1 MHLTYTYALGLSSV
15 ILSLVV
21 KMQDKMVS
29 YSSILGVVVANKR
42 KELGIDQSVLA
53 EKMGLSQASYS
64 RLESGKSTF
73 SVDQMFEC
81 AKALGIAPDELF
93 NSVVNTVNNLKE
105 SEQVSVQAQPRGN
118 ATKAK
123 SDSASNVGK
132 VVAGAALAALI
143 IGLAGKSK

>member
-1 MHLTYTYALGLSSV
+1 M
-15 ILSLVV
+15 
-21 KMQDKMVS
+21 KMQDKVVS

-42 KELGIDQSVLA
+42 KELGIEQSVLA
-53 EKMGLSQASYS
+53 EIMGLSQASYS

-81 AKALGIAPDELF
+81 AKVLRIAPEDLF
-93 NSVVNTVNNLKE
+93 NSVVNTVNNLQE
-105 SEQVSVQAQPRGN
+105 SEQVSVQAQLRGN

-123 SDSASNVGK
+123 SEGGSSVGTFI
-132 VVAGAALAALI
+132 AGAALGALI

>member
-1 MHLTYTYALGLSSV
+1 
-15 ILSLVV
+15 
-21 KMQDKMVS
+21 MQEKMVS

-42 KELGIDQSVLA
+42 KELDIEQSVLA

-81 AKALGIAPDELF
+81 AKALRIAPDELF

-105 SEQVSVQAQPRGN
+105 SEQVSVQAQLRGN

-123 SDSASNVGK
+123 SEGGSNVGTFI
-132 VVAGAALAALI
+132 AGAALGALI
-143 IGLAGKSK
+143 VGLAGKSK

>member
-1 MHLTYTYALGLSSV
+1 
-15 ILSLVV
+15 
-21 KMQDKMVS
+21 MQDKMVS

-42 KELGIDQSVLA
+42 KELGIEQSVLA

-73 SVDQMFEC
+73 SVDQVFEC
-81 AKALGIAPDELF
+81 AKALGISPDELF
-93 NSVVNTVNNLKE
+93 NLVVNTVNNLME
-105 SEQVSVQAQPRGN
+105 SEDVSVQAQPRGN

-123 SDSASNVGK
+123 SAGGSNAGSF
-132 VVAGAALAALI
+132 VAGAALGALI

>member
-1 MHLTYTYALGLSSV
+1 
-15 ILSLVV
+15 
-21 KMQDKMVS
+21 MQDKMVS

-42 KELGIDQSVLA
+42 KELGIEQSVLA
-53 EKMGLSQASYS
+53 KNMGLSQASYS

-81 AKALGIAPDELF
+81 AKALGISPDELF
-93 NSVVNTVNNLKE
+93 SSVVNTVNNLKE
-105 SEQVSVQAQPRGN
+105 SEQVSVLAQPRGN

-123 SDSASNVGK
+123 FEGGSNVGTFI
-132 VVAGAALAALI
+132 AGAALGALI

>member
-1 MHLTYTYALGLSSV
+1 
-15 ILSLVV
+15 
-21 KMQDKMVS
+21 MQDKMVS
-29 YSSILGVVVANKR
+29 YSSVLGVVVANKR
-42 KELGIDQSVLA
+42 KELGIEQSVLA

-81 AKALGIAPDELF
+81 AQALDIPVESLF
-93 NSVVNTVNNLKE
+93 NSVVNTVENLQ
-105 SEQVSVQAQPRGN
+105 SNDDVLVQGQPRGN

-123 SDSASNVGK
+123 AAGGSGATTFI
-132 VVAGAALAALI
+132 AGAALGALI

>member
-1 MHLTYTYALGLSSV
+1 
-15 ILSLVV
+15 
-21 KMQDKMVS
+21 MQDKMVS

-42 KELGIDQSVLA
+42 KELGIEQSALA

-81 AKALGIAPDELF
+81 AKALGIGPSELF
-93 NSVVNTVNNLKE
+93 SSVVNTVNNLKG

-123 SDSASNVGK
+123 SEGGSNVGTFI
-132 VVAGAALAALI
+132 AGAALGALI